1 MRTSARP
8 VPRTARTSRMVL
20 LMDFCHVT
28 DMKSPLSQNIQ
39 RLFLALL
46 IPAVAACLSIDI
58 PGPKQLDEGGHHVL
72 FIGNSLTY
80 TNDLPELVADLAAS
94 VGDTIRVSSVAQA
107 NFAVIDHALGLSN
120 AVDVIKSQK
129 WDMVVLQQGPTTV
142 GVNRDTLIIATRLL
156 DPIVKAQGGVTAQ
169 LMTWPQSSQ
178 PQLFPAVLAS
188 SLAAAKSVS
197 NGVLIPAGE
206 AWRTALEQN
215 PSLPLYGGDGYHPGA
230 LGTYLTALVVYEK
243 VTHHDSRLLRGT
255 AVVFGVTLSTDEATL
270 RFLQK
275 IAHETVAKY
284 PD

>member
-1 MRTSARP
+1 
-8 VPRTARTSRMVL
+8 MVV
-20 LMDFCHVT
+20 LMKSCHVS
-28 DMKSPLSQNIQ
+28 DMKSFLSSKIQ
-39 RLFLALL
+39 RLSLALL
-46 IPAVAACLSIDI
+46 MPAVAACLSIDI
-58 PGPKQLDEGGHHVL
+58 PGPEKLDAGGHHVL

-80 TNDLPELVADLAAS
+80 TNDLPELVADLGAS

-142 GVNRDTLIIATRLL
+142 GVNRDTLIIATKML
-156 DPIVKAQGGVTAQ
+156 DPLVKAQGGVTAQ

-188 SLAAAKSVS
+188 SQAAANSVS
-197 NGVLIPAGE
+197 RGVLIPAGE
-206 AWRTALEQN
+206 AWRAALAEN
-215 PSLPLYGGDGYHPGA
+215 ASLPLYGGDGYHPA
-230 LGTYLTALVVYEK
+230 LLGTYLTALVVYEK
-243 VTHHDSRLLRGT
+243 VTHHDARLLPGT
-255 AVVFGVTLSTDEATL
+255 ATVFGTLLQADEPTL
-270 RFLQK
+270 RLLQR